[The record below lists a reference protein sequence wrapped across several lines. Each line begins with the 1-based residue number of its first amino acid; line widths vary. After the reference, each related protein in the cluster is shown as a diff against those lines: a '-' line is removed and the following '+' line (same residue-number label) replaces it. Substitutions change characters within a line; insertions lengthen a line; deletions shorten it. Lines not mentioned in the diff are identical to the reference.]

1 MAQGMEHGGGAGGV
15 ASEMA
20 VGLAMAQQMMQQQ
33 GGVMGQTTPPAAPA
47 QGGAAPAGN
56 VAGAYDLL
64 SPVQAAQI
72 LGVSE
77 EDLMA
82 VLNSGELKGKRIG
95 STWRITRAAVDE
107 YLKS

>member
-1 MAQGMEHGGGAGGV
+1 MEHGGGAGGV

-56 VAGAYDLL
+56 VAGAPDLL
-64 SPVQAAQI
+64 SPAQAAQI

-82 VLNSGELKGKRIG
+82 VLNSGELKGKKIG